1 MMAKWTV
8 LAAVGLMGMQVA
20 AEEPGDLKTQKD
32 KVSYSIGVDIGKNF
46 KRQGLELDL
55 DKMSKGLKDGM
66 AGGKLAMTED
76 EMRATMMS
84 FQNEMLQKQDQ
95 AAAAKGADNKKEGEA
110 FLAKNKADKDVVTL
124 PSGLQYKIVKAGEGK
139 KPVDTDTVKC
149 HYKGTLING
158 TEFDSSYRRGAP
170 ATFQVGQV
178 IKGWQEALKLMPVGS
193 KWQLVIPSDLAYGA
207 RGAGNDIGPNAT
219 LIFEVE
225 LLAIK

>member
-1 MMAKWTV
+1 MAKWTV